1 MLIQNSIRDKSW
13 HLNDQKYSIKNAI
26 DFSLKIKKGVNPE
39 ILGPAILMDSSNNPK
54 KINDKNDMFFFS
66 YSPNYTF

>member
-39 ILGPAILMDSSNNPK
+39 ILGPAILMDSSNIPK
-54 KINDKNDMFFFS
+54 KINNKNDMFFL
-66 YSPNYTF
+66 